1 VIENVSK
8 KKVALSCATLALIFL
23 LLPRF
28 LPANDFLIS
37 ANVVNQHTIRIDFKI
52 PEDSPGTEL
61 FLYRSTVKLTSPNID
76 KVRYPV
82 AEFRIDSEKNP
93 ETFFDHYAA
102 HNVTYFY
109 LAFIRH
115 KDRDEIL
122 SSSNTVEILTPDIT
136 IEELTEPVILINK
149 RHYYLEIQN
158 DGKTAKRY
166 PLSLGR
172 DPFKRKLHQDNKT
185 TPEGLYRIIN
195 LQEKATFYKA
205 IDINYPNA
213 LDRIRYDF
221 MKAEGL
227 VLENRGIGGEI
238 QIHGQHARWG
248 SILRNWTW
256 GCISLRN
263 TDMDEIFNLSAL
275 KNGIPVVIFGYE
287 FSLEDLISLEEER
300 PFEMI
305 KDAQKKLS
313 EIGVYKGSIDGILGR
328 QTQFAIGRF
337 QKDQGL
343 PISCVLDAQTVDLL
357 LNIPR

>member
-1 VIENVSK
+1 MKKNVSK
-8 KKVALSCATLALIFL
+8 KTVALYYVVSALITLF
-23 LLPRF
+23 LPRF
-28 LPANDFLIS
+28 LLAKNFLIS
-37 ANVVNQHTIRIDFKI
+37 AHVVNQHTIRVDFNI
-52 PEDSPGTEL
+52 PADTKATEL
-61 FLYRSTVKLTSPNID
+61 FLYRSTVKLTGPNID

-82 AEFRIDSEKNP
+82 AEFHIDSEENP
-93 ETFFDHYAA
+93 TTFFDHYAA

-115 KDRDEIL
+115 EDRDDIL
-122 SSSNTVEILTPDIT
+122 ATSNTVEILTPDVF
-136 IEELTEPVILINK
+136 IEELTDPVILINK
-149 RHYYLEIQN
+149 RHYYLEIQS
-158 DGKTAKRY
+158 DGRTVKRY
-166 PLSLGR
+166 PISLGR
-172 DPFKRKLHQDNKT
+172 DPFLRKLHQDNRT

-213 LDRIRYDF
+213 ADRLRYDF
-221 MKAEGL
+221 LKAEGL
-227 VLENRGIGGEI
+227 VPENRGIGGEI

-248 SILRNWTW
+248 SIQRNWTW

-275 KNGIPVVIFGYE
+275 KNGIPVGIFGYE
-287 FSLEDLISLEEER
+287 FSLEELMSLEEER
-300 PFEMI
+300 P
-305 KDAQKKLS
+305 KDIILAAQKKLS

-343 PISCVLDAQTVDLL
+343 PISCVLDARTVNLL
-357 LNIPR
+357 LNFPR